1 MSKFLDS
8 TGLSHFWSNLKT
20 LLQGK
25 LDTTGTAKKSAG
37 ILYGTVDGTSTATA
51 FTATVPGLTALYDGA
66 AVMLKNGVV
75 TSAAGFTINI
85 NGLGAKPVYTNMAA
99 ATAEST
105 KFNVNYT
112 LLFTYDE
119 DRVAGGCWLCYNG
132 YDSNTNTIGYQLR
145 GNSSTLPASDKG
157 YRYRLLFTSA
167 DGTKW
172 VPANTSSSTSATSS
186 KTPNTRPIDPF
197 GRVVYYGSSTA
208 FNAGA
213 NVGATVIWDQYIFS
227 LGYSFNTTNAAL
239 TLTPWAP
246 VYLKLTPQADGSAL
260 LGEVV
265 QALPTSADGYVYMW
279 LGIAYSATN
288 IELFPHHPVYYY
300 KDGGIRRWNGE
311 TIS

>member
-8 TGLSHFWSNLKT
+8 TGLSHFWSNLKA

-37 ILYGTVDGTSTATA
+37 ILYGTVDSTSTATV

-66 AVMLKNGVV
+66 AVMLKNGVI
-75 TSAAGFTINI
+75 TSASGFTINI
-85 NGLGAKPVYTNMAA
+85 NGLGAKPVYTNLAA
-99 ATAEST
+99 ATAETT
-105 KFNVNYT
+105 KFNINYT

-119 DRVAGGCWLCYNG
+119 SRVDGGCWICYNG

-145 GNSSTLPASDKG
+145 GNSSSLPASDKG
-157 YRYRLLFTSA
+157 VKYRLWFTSA
-167 DGTKW
+167 DGTKF
-172 VPANTSSSTSATSS
+172 VPANTSTSTSASAS

-197 GRVVYYGSSTA
+197 GRVVYCGASSTYS
-208 FNAGA
+208 AGTA
-213 NVGATVIWDQYIFS
+213 LSTTNIWDQYVFA

-239 TLTPWAP
+239 TLTFPAP
-246 VYLKLTPQADGSAL
+246 VYLKLTPQADGSAV

-279 LGIAYSATN
+279 LGLAYSATN
-288 IELFPHHPVYYY
+288 IELFPHHPIYYY

-311 TIS
+311 AIS